1 MLEVGID
8 MKNILD
14 RCLKKTKAK
23 EKKGTVGFY
32 VPESM
37 KTEFKNLKQLAALKG
52 YDISQ
57 EKMLREV
64 FDKLAAELEEARDY
78 GGR

>member
-14 RCLKKTKAK
+14 RCLKKTK
-23 EKKGTVGFY
+23 EKKVTVGFY

-37 KTEFKNLKQLAALKG
+37 KTEFKNLKQLAELKG

-64 FDKLAAELEEARDY
+64 FDKLAVELEEAKDY